1 MSEEEEIQ
9 FEPSY
14 HLEWLVG
21 DEVIFTPENLP
32 PDLPEP
38 LQEV

>member
-1 MSEEEEIQ
+1 MSEGEEIQ

-21 DEVIFTPENLP
+21 DEVIFTPEAEEEQ
-32 PDLPEP
+32 DHPER
-38 LQEV
+38 LA